1 MSEVFE
7 RSIED
12 WYSKSRTARLEYLDL
27 AEEPKVC
34 NRQLA
39 HNISVVFDR
48 ISLLSKV
55 SVKNFKLILERLSVL
70 ESKVEKNSIKIKN
83 IQKPLS
89 EQQIEAL
96 VTKLTAQPKEIEER
110 TISLATEL
118 RKEVSQLK
126 LMIAKV
132 EKLL

>member
-7 RSIED
+7 KSIED

-27 AEEPKVC
+27 AEEPKIS
-34 NRQLA
+34 NSQLA
-39 HNISVVFDR
+39 HNLSVVFDR

-55 SVKNFKLILERLSVL
+55 SLKNFKLILERLSVL
-70 ESKVEKNSIKIKN
+70 ESKIKKNSIKIKN

-96 VTKLTAQPKEIEER
+96 VAKLTLQPKEIEER
-110 TISLATEL
+110 TINLAAEL

-126 LMIAKV
+126 LMLAKV

>member
-7 RSIED
+7 KSIED

-27 AEEPKVC
+27 AEEPKIS
-34 NRQLA
+34 NSQLA
-39 HNISVVFDR
+39 HNLSVVFDR

-55 SVKNFKLILERLSVL
+55 TLKNFKLILERLSVL
-70 ESKVEKNSIKIKN
+70 EPKIEKNSIKIKN

-89 EQQIEAL
+89 VQQLEAL
-96 VTKLTAQPKEIEER
+96 VTKLTAQPKEIEGR

>member
-55 SVKNFKLILERLSVL
+55 SLKNFKLILERLSVL

>member
-39 HNISVVFDR
+39 HNLSVVFDR

-55 SVKNFKLILERLSVL
+55 TLKNFKLILERLSVL
-70 ESKVEKNSIKIKN
+70 EPEIEKDSIKNKN

-89 EQQIEAL
+89 GQQLEAL
-96 VTKLTAQPKEIEER
+96 VTKLTAQPKEIEGR

>member
-7 RSIED
+7 KSIED

-27 AEEPKVC
+27 AEEPKIS
-34 NRQLA
+34 NSQLA
-39 HNISVVFDR
+39 HNLSVVFDR

-55 SVKNFKLILERLSVL
+55 SLKNFKLILERLSVL
-70 ESKVEKNSIKIKN
+70 ELKIKKNSLKIKN

-96 VTKLTAQPKEIEER
+96 VAKLTLQPKEIEER
-110 TISLATEL
+110 TINLAAEL

-126 LMIAKV
+126 LMLAKV

>member
-12 WYSKSRTARLEYLDL
+12 WYSKSRTARLEHLDL

-39 HNISVVFDR
+39 HNLSVVFDR

-55 SVKNFKLILERLSVL
+55 SLKNFKLILERLSEL
-70 ESKVEKNSIKIKN
+70 ELKIEKNTIKIKN

-89 EQQIEAL
+89 EQQLEAL

-110 TISLATEL
+110 TIHLATEL